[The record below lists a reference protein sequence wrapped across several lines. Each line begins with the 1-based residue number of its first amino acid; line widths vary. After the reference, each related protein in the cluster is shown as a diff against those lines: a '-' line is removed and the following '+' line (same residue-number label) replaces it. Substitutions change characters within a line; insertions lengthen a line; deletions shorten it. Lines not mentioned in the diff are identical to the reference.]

1 MALLTD
7 MHHEIR
13 RSVRDFVEREVVPIA
28 DELDNAEKEIPMPVI
43 RQMAELGYMG
53 LIFPESYGGM
63 GLDTVSMAIVTEEL
77 SRGWLSVG
85 SVMTR
90 MIITGTLVLAHGT
103 DEQKRRWLPKIC
115 SGELLTAA
123 AFTEP
128 DVGSDTA
135 AMKMRAN
142 RDGDH
147 YVLNGEKTW
156 CTFANRAHVLTV
168 LARTNPDASLRH
180 KGLSMFLVEKEP
192 GDGFDPPALSGS
204 PIPTIGYK
212 GMKSYSL
219 GFDGVRVPAHNLL
232 GGVEGKG
239 FYQLMA
245 TYEYARIQTAAR
257 AVGVAQAA
265 LEAALRYAQE
275 RIQFGRPISDHQV
288 IRHKL
293 AHMATDVEAARQL
306 CYYAARVKDEGGRSD
321 LQAGYAKVFAAEMA
335 ERVTS
340 EALQVFGG
348 YGYSREYPVERAY
361 RDIRGLC
368 IGAGTIEIQRNFI
381 GSQVLRGATP
391 TSASWRKPTT
401 S

>member
-1 MALLTD
+1 MTRFSD
-7 MHHEIR
+7 EHKEIR
-13 RSVRDFVEREVVPIA
+13 RTVREFVEREINPIA

-43 RQMAELGYMG
+43 RKMAELGYFG
-53 LIFPESYGGM
+53 LIFPPEYGGM
-63 GLDTVSMAIVTEEL
+63 GLDTMSMAIVTEEL

-90 MIITGTLVLAHGT
+90 MIITGSLIQANGT
-103 DEQKRRWLPKIC
+103 EEQKKKFLPRIS

-135 AMKMRAN
+135 SMKLRAT
-142 RDGDH
+142 RTADGKSYELH
-147 YVLNGEKTW
+147 GEKTW

-168 LARTNPDASLRH
+168 LARTGEPGSKH
-180 KGLSMFLVEKEP
+180 KGLSILLVEKEP
-192 GDGFDPPALSGS
+192 GDDFDPPRLSGGA
-204 PIPTIGYK
+204 IPTIGYK

-219 GFDGVRVPAHNLL
+219 GFDGYPVPRENLL
-232 GGVEGKG
+232 GGEEGKG

-265 LEAALRYAQE
+265 FDAALKYSKE
-275 RIQFGRPISDHQV
+275 RVQFGKPICDHQI

-293 AHMATDVEAARQL
+293 AHMATELEAARQL
-306 CYYAARVKDEGGRSD
+306 CYYAADCKDEGRRAD
-321 LQAGYAKVFAAEMA
+321 LEAGYAKAFAAEMA

-340 EALQVFGG
+340 EGLQIFGG
-348 YGYSREYPVERAY
+348 YGYSREYPAQRFW
-361 RDIRGLC
+361 RDARVFRIFE
-368 IGAGTIEIQRNFI
+368 GTSEMQYEVIAKRLISE
-381 GSQVLRGATP
+381 G
-391 TSASWRKPTT
+391 
-401 S
+401 

>member
-1 MALLTD
+1 MLKEE
-7 MHHEIR
+7 HVQIR
-13 RSVRDFVEREVVPIA
+13 DSVREFVEREVVPIA

-43 RQMAELGYMG
+43 GKMAELGYFG
-53 LIFPESYGGM
+53 LIFPAEYGGM
-63 GLDTVSMAIVTEEL
+63 GLDSLSMAIVTEEL

-90 MIITGTLVLAHGT
+90 MIITGTLIMANGT
-103 DEQKRRWLPKIC
+103 PEQKKKFLPKIA

-135 AMKMRAN
+135 SMKLRAVKE
-142 RDGDH
+142 GDN
-147 YVLNGEKTW
+147 YKLYGEKTW

-168 LARTNPDASLRH
+168 LARTNPDVQPPH
-180 KGLSMFLVEKEP
+180 KGLSLLLVEKEP
-192 GDGFDPPALSGS
+192 GDGFHPPELAGG

-219 GFDGVRVPAHNLL
+219 GFDGYACPRENLL
-232 GGVEGKG
+232 GGEEGRG

-257 AVGVAQAA
+257 AVGTAQAA
-265 LEAALRYAQE
+265 YEAALKYAQE
-275 RIQFGRPISDHQV
+275 RVQFGHPIADFQV

-293 AHMATDVEAARQL
+293 AHAAVEIEAARQL
-306 CYYAARVKDEGGRSD
+306 TYYACEKKDSGARSD
-321 LQAGYAKVFAAEMA
+321 LEAGMAKVFAAEMA

-340 EALQVFGG
+340 EMMQIFGG
-348 YGYSREYPVERAY
+348 YGYSREYPAQRFW
-361 RDIRGLC
+361 RDARVFRIFE
-368 IGAGTIEIQRNFI
+368 GTSEIQYEVIAKRLL
-381 GSQVLRGATP
+381 GG
-391 TSASWRKPTT
+391 K
-401 S
+401 

>member
-1 MALLTD
+1 MLKEEHLQ
-7 MHHEIR
+7 IR
-13 RSVRDFVEREVVPIA
+13 ESVREFVEREVVPVA

-43 RQMAELGYMG
+43 GKMAELGYFG
-53 LIFPESYGGM
+53 LIFPAEYGGM
-63 GLDTVSMAIVTEEL
+63 GLDSLSMAIVTEEL

-90 MIITGTLVLAHGT
+90 MIITGTLIMANGT
-103 DEQKRRWLPKIC
+103 EEQKKKFLPKIA

-135 AMKMRAN
+135 SMKLRAVKE
-142 RDGDH
+142 GDQ
-147 YVLNGEKTW
+147 YKLYGEKTW

-168 LARTNPDASLRH
+168 LARTNPDVQPPH
-180 KGLSMFLVEKEP
+180 KGLSLLLVEKQP
-192 GDGFDPPALSGS
+192 GDGFHPPELSGG

-219 GFDGVRVPAHNLL
+219 GFDGYACPRENLL
-232 GGVEGKG
+232 GGEEGRG

-257 AVGVAQAA
+257 AVGTAQAA
-265 LEAALRYAQE
+265 YEAALKYAQE
-275 RIQFGRPISDHQV
+275 RVQFGHPIADFQV

-293 AHMATDVEAARQL
+293 AHAAVEIEAARQL
-306 CYYAARVKDEGGRSD
+306 TYYACETKDSGARSD
-321 LQAGYAKVFAAEMA
+321 LEAGMAKVFAAEMA

-340 EALQVFGG
+340 EMMQIFGG
-348 YGYSREYPVERAY
+348 YGYSREYPAQRFW
-361 RDIRGLC
+361 RDARVFRIFE
-368 IGAGTIEIQRNFI
+368 GTSEIQYEVIAKRLL
-381 GSQVLRGATP
+381 GG
-391 TSASWRKPTT
+391 K
-401 S
+401 